1 MIAPLIETKGL
12 KKYFKTPRGLLHAV
26 DDVNITVNAGE
37 TLGVV
42 GESGCGKSTL
52 GRTIMRLLDSTGGE
66 VLYEGNDIL
75 KFGKS
80 KMKPMRSAMQ
90 MIFQDP
96 FTSLNPRLSIGNII
110 AEPMKVTKNV
120 RSKAAMKEKTHEI
133 MDLCGLPERYY
144 NAYPHELDGGRR
156 QRVGLAR
163 ALAVDPRFIVCDEP
177 VSALDV
183 SIQAQ
188 ILNLL
193 MDLQD
198 QKGLAYMFITHDLC
212 VVRHISDYIAV
223 MYLGQ
228 VVEYAPKK
236 DLFARQL
243 HPYTKSLLSAIP
255 TVDLSRRGIED
266 EILEGEVGNP
276 INPAPGCRFVS
287 RCKYASEEC
296 KNPQKLREVE
306 SKHFVRCHLAE

>member
-1 MIAPLIETKGL
+1 MSTPLIETKEL
-12 KKYFKTPRGLLHAV
+12 KKYFKTSRGLLHAV
-26 DDVNITVNAGE
+26 DDVNITINPGE

-52 GRTIMRLLDSTGGE
+52 GRTIMRLLDATGGE
-66 VLYEGNDIL
+66 VLYEGKNIL
-75 KFGKS
+75 QFGRNQ
-80 KMKPMRSAMQ
+80 MRPMRSAMQ

-96 FTSLNPRLSIGNII
+96 FTSLNPRLSIGGIV
-110 AEPMKVTKNV
+110 AEPMKVTKNIKGKV
-120 RSKAAMKEKTHEI
+120 AMKNKTREI

-144 NAYPHELDGGRR
+144 NTYPHELDGGRR

-163 ALAVDPRFIVCDEP
+163 ALAVDPKFIVCDEP

-212 VVRHISDYIAV
+212 VVRHISDFIAV

-228 VVEYAPKK
+228 IVEYASKK

-243 HPYTKSLLSAIP
+243 HPYTQALLSAIP
-255 TVDLSRRGIED
+255 TVDLSRRDIEG

-287 RCKYASEEC
+287 RCKYAEEEC
-296 KNPQKLREVE
+296 KNLQMLREAE
-306 SKHFVRCHLAE
+306 PKHFVRCRLVD